1 LQSIF
6 VNLKNNEIVVIIF
19 KKKRVSRMITN
30 TELEYKGD
38 LYPSEIVSFKQE
50 GDSVYFHTD
59 NSVIL
64 KLTVL
69 RDSMIRFRYTTKGYF
84 SNDFSYAIDKS
95 HSHGYNFLEVTEDNH
110 HYQIKTSKVQCR
122 IQKIDMRVSIYDLN
136 ENVLLEDELGFHWEE
151 SYEYGGNI
159 VKMSKASKDGE
170 CFYGLGDK
178 ATQLNLKGKRVE
190 NFATDQYA
198 FSKDQEPLYK
208 VVPFYIGLQKK
219 ESYGIF
225 FDNTFRTYFDFCHER
240 RNVTSFWAE
249 GGEMNYYFIYGPLMQ
264 DVVTTYTDL
273 TGKPELPPLWAL
285 GYHQCKWSYYPE
297 SNVKEVAAKFRELQ
311 IPCDAIYLDID
322 YMDGF
327 RCFIWNKNYFPD
339 PKRMVAELAEDGFK
353 TIVIIDPGI
362 KIDKEYSIYKE
373 ALEKDY
379 FCKRADGPFMKG
391 KVWPGECNFPDYTNP
406 EVREWWA
413 GLFKELISDIGVKG
427 VWNDMNEPAVM
438 EVPNKTFPMDVRHNY
453 DGNPCSHRKAHN
465 IYGTQMA
472 RATYHGVKR
481 FAYPKRPFVIT
492 RSAYAGAQ
500 RYTSSWTGDNVASW
514 EHLWI
519 ANIQVQRMCISGMG
533 FTGSDIGGFA
543 EQPSGEL
550 YARWIQ
556 LGVFH
561 PFCRTHSSGDHGDQ
575 EPWAFDEEVIDI
587 TRKFVNLRY
596 QLLPYLYTMFWQYIE
611 EGIPM
616 LKPLVYYDQD
626 DTQTHYRNDEFIFGN
641 QILVCPILEP
651 NSLGRRMYIPNGQWY
666 NYWTNEFISGGKE
679 IWVDTKFDQI
689 PIFVKA
695 GAIIPKYPVQQY
707 VGEKEI
713 TELTLDLYFNEG
725 KEKSEIYEDAQD
737 GYDYKKGRYSLLSL
751 QTIGKEK
758 ELIVQLHKEGK
769 YITSYST
776 FKINLFGLPFSVKE
790 IEIDNVKID
799 FDRKS
804 LDKENYL
811 IIDKE
816 FTELHIIGN

>member
-1 LQSIF
+1 
-6 VNLKNNEIVVIIF
+6 
-19 KKKRVSRMITN
+19 MITN

-38 LYPSEIVSFKQE
+38 LYPTKIVSFE
-50 GDSVYFHTD
+50 HDVDSIYFHTD

-64 KLTVL
+64 KVTVL
-69 RDSMIRFRYTTKGYF
+69 RDSLIRFRFTTKGYF
-84 SNDFSYAIDKS
+84 SNDFSYAVDKS
-95 HSHGYNFLEVTEDNH
+95 HSHGYNFLEVSEVEDY
-110 HYQIKTSKVQCR
+110 YQVKTSKVQCR
-122 IQKIDMRVSIYDLN
+122 IQKIDMRLSIFDFE
-136 ENVLLEDELGFHWEE
+136 ENIILEDELGFHWEE

-178 ATQLNLKGKRVE
+178 ATQMNLKGKRLE

-198 FSKDQEPLYK
+198 FQKDQEPLYK
-208 VVPFYIGLQKK
+208 VVPFYIGLQNKQA
-219 ESYGIF
+219 YGIF

-240 RNVTSFWAE
+240 RNVTSYWAE
-249 GGEMNYYFIYGPLMQ
+249 GGEMNYYFIYGPQMQ

-297 SNVKEVAAKFRELQ
+297 SNLKDVAAKFRELQ
-311 IPCDAIYLDID
+311 IPCDALYLDID

-327 RCFIWNKNYFPD
+327 RCFTWNKDYFPD

-353 TIVIIDPGI
+353 TVVIIDPGI
-362 KIDKEYSIYKE
+362 KIDKEYAVYKE

-379 FCKRADGPFMKG
+379 FCKRADGPYMKG

-406 EVREWWA
+406 TVREWWA

-438 EVPNKTFPMDVRHNY
+438 EVPNKTFPMDVRHDY

-500 RYTSSWTGDNVASW
+500 RYTSSWTGDNVATW

-519 ANIQVQRMCISGMG
+519 ANIQVQRMSISGMG

-626 DTQTHYRNDEFIFGN
+626 DIQTHYRNDEFIFGN

-651 NSLGRRMYIPNGQWY
+651 NSLGRRMYIPRGHWY
-666 NYWTNEFISGGKE
+666 NYWTNEVVRGGKE

-707 VGEKEI
+707 VGELEFE
-713 TELTLDLYFNEG
+713 ELTLDIYYKEG
-725 KEKSEIYEDAQD
+725 KEKSVVYEDAQD
-737 GYDYKKGRYSLLSL
+737 GYDYKKGRYSFLSFK
-751 QTIGKEK
+751 TTGKEN
-758 ELIVQLHKEGK
+758 ELIIQLHKEGK
-769 YITSYST
+769 YDTNYSKY
-776 FKINLFGLPFSVKE
+776 KINLIGLPFKVE
-790 IEIDNVKID
+790 TIEIDNVEVS
-799 FDRKS
+799 FDENTLK
-804 LDKENYL
+804 KEGYL
-811 IIDKE
+811 IVDKE
-816 FTELHIIGN
+816 FTALHITGE

>member
-1 LQSIF
+1 
-6 VNLKNNEIVVIIF
+6 
-19 KKKRVSRMITN
+19 MITN
-30 TELEYKGD
+30 TALEYKGD
-38 LYPSEIVSFKQE
+38 LYPSKIVSHEHE
-50 GDSVYFHTD
+50 GDTIFFHTD
-59 NSVIL
+59 NKVIL
-64 KLTVL
+64 KVTIL
-69 RDSMIRFRYTTKGYF
+69 RDSLIRFRFTTKGYF
-84 SNDFSYAIDKS
+84 SNDFSYAIDKTQL
-95 HSHGYNFLEVTEDNH
+95 HGYNFLELTEEET
-110 HYQIKTSKVQCR
+110 YFQIRTSKVKCK
-122 IQKIDMRVSIYDLN
+122 IQKHDLRLSIYDLN
-136 ENVLLEDELGFHWEE
+136 DFLILEDELGFHWEE

-159 VKMSKASKDGE
+159 VKMSKSSKDGE

-178 ATQLNLKGKRVE
+178 ATQMNLKGKRLE

-198 FSKDQEPLYK
+198 FQKEQDPLYK
-208 VVPFYIGLQKK
+208 VVPFYIGLHNKQ
-219 ESYGIF
+219 SYGIF
-225 FDNTFRTYFDFCHER
+225 FDNTFRTFFDFCQER
-240 RNVTSFWAE
+240 RNVASFWAE
-249 GGEMNYYFIYGPLMQ
+249 GGEMNYYFIYGPQMQ

-273 TGKPELPPLWAL
+273 TGKPELPPLWVL

-297 SNVKEVAAKFRELQ
+297 SKVKEITSKFRELK

-322 YMDGF
+322 YMEGF
-327 RCFIWNKNYFPD
+327 RCFTWSKDYFPD

-362 KIDKEYSIYKE
+362 KIDKDYWVYQE

-379 FCKRADGPFMKG
+379 FCKRADGPYMKG

-406 EVREWWA
+406 VVREWWA

-438 EVPNKTFPMDVRHNY
+438 EVPNKTFPMDVRHSY

-492 RSAYAGAQ
+492 RSAYSGAQ
-500 RYTSSWTGDNVASW
+500 RYTSSWTGDNVATW

-543 EQPSGEL
+543 EQPTGEL

-561 PFCRTHSSGDHGDQ
+561 PFCRTHSSGDHGNQ
-575 EPWAFDEEVIDI
+575 EPWAFDEEVINI
-587 TRKFVNLRY
+587 TRKFVSLRY

-611 EGIPM
+611 EGVPM

-651 NSLGRRMYIPNGQWY
+651 NAVGRRMYIPRGEWY
-666 NYWTNEFISGGKE
+666 NYWTNEFTAGGRE
-679 IWVDTKFDQI
+679 VWVDTKFDEI
-689 PIFVKA
+689 PVFVKA

-707 VGEKEI
+707 VGELEFD
-713 TELTLDLYFNEG
+713 ELTLDLYYKNG
-725 KEKSEIYEDAQD
+725 KEKSVVYEDAQD
-737 GYDYKKGRYSLLSL
+737 GYDYKKGRYSFLSFR
-751 QTIGKEK
+751 TIGKEK
-758 ELIVQLHKEGK
+758 ELIIQLHKEGK
-769 YITSYST
+769 YDTPYSKY
-776 FKINLFGLPFSVKE
+776 KINLIGLPFKVTE
-790 IEIDNVKID
+790 IEIDNEKVE
-799 FDRKS
+799 FDSERYE
-804 LDKENYL
+804 ENNFL

-816 FTELHIIGN
+816 FTELHIIGQ

>member
-1 LQSIF
+1 
-6 VNLKNNEIVVIIF
+6 
-19 KKKRVSRMITN
+19 MITN
-30 TELEYKGD
+30 TSLEYKGD
-38 LYPSEIVSFKQE
+38 LYPSKIVSYEHE
-50 GDSVYFHTD
+50 GDSIFFNTD
-59 NSVIL
+59 NKVIL
-64 KLTVL
+64 KVTIL
-69 RDSMIRFRYTTKGYF
+69 RDSLIRFRFTTKGYF
-84 SNDFSYAIDKS
+84 SNDFSYAIDKTQL
-95 HSHGYNFLEVTEDNH
+95 HGYNFLELTEEET
-110 HYQIKTSKVQCR
+110 YFQIRTSKVKCK
-122 IQKIDMRVSIYDLN
+122 IQKADLRLSIYDLN
-136 ENVLLEDELGFHWEE
+136 DLLILEDELGFHWEE

-159 VKMSKASKDGE
+159 VKMSKSSKDGE

-178 ATQLNLKGKRVE
+178 ATQMNLKGKRLE

-198 FSKDQEPLYK
+198 YQKDQEPLYK
-208 VVPFYIGLQKK
+208 VVPFYIGLHNKQ
-219 ESYGIF
+219 SYGIF
-225 FDNTFRTYFDFCHER
+225 FDNTFRTFFDFCQER
-240 RNVTSFWAE
+240 RNVASFWAE
-249 GGEMNYYFIYGPLMQ
+249 GGEMNYYFIYGPQMQ

-273 TGKPELPPLWAL
+273 TGKPELPPLWVL

-297 SNVKEVAAKFRELQ
+297 SKVKEITSKFRELK

-322 YMDGF
+322 YMEGF
-327 RCFIWNKNYFPD
+327 RCFTWNKQYFPD
-339 PKRMVAELAEDGFK
+339 PKQMVADLAEDGFK
-353 TIVIIDPGI
+353 TVVIIDPGI
-362 KIDKEYSIYKE
+362 KIDKDYWVYQE

-379 FCKRADGPFMKG
+379 FCKRADGPYMKG

-406 EVREWWA
+406 LVREWWA

-438 EVPNKTFPMDVRHNY
+438 EVPNKTFPMDVRHVY

-481 FAYPKRPFVIT
+481 FTYPKRPFVIT
-492 RSAYAGAQ
+492 RSAYSGAQ
-500 RYTSSWTGDNVASW
+500 RYTSSWTGDNVATW

-519 ANIQVQRMCISGMG
+519 ANIQVQRMSISGMG

-543 EQPSGEL
+543 EQPTGEL

-561 PFCRTHSSGDHGDQ
+561 PFCRTHSSGDHGNQ
-575 EPWAFDEEVIDI
+575 EPWAFDEEVINI
-587 TRKFVNLRY
+587 TRKFVSLRY

-651 NSLGRRMYIPNGQWY
+651 NAVGRRMYIPRGEWY
-666 NYWTNEFISGGKE
+666 NYWTNELAIGGRE
-679 IWVDTKFDQI
+679 VWIDTKFDEI
-689 PIFVKA
+689 PVFVKA

-707 VGEKEI
+707 VGELEFD
-713 TELTLDLYFNEG
+713 ELTLDLYFKNG
-725 KEKSEIYEDAQD
+725 KEKSVVYEDAQD
-737 GYDYKKGRYSLLSL
+737 GYDYKKGRYSFLSFR
-751 QTIGKEK
+751 TIGKEK

-769 YITSYST
+769 YDTPYSKY
-776 FKINLFGLPFSVKE
+776 KINLIGLPFKVTE
-790 IEIDNVKID
+790 IEIDNEKIE
-799 FDRKS
+799 FDKIAFE
-804 LDKENYL
+804 ENHFL
-811 IIDKE
+811 IVDKE
-816 FTELHIIGN
+816 FNELHIIGE

>member
-1 LQSIF
+1 
-6 VNLKNNEIVVIIF
+6 
-19 KKKRVSRMITN
+19 MITN
-30 TELEYKGD
+30 TSLEHKGN
-38 LYPSEIVSFKQE
+38 LFPSKIVSYEHE
-50 GDSVYFHTD
+50 GDSISFYTD
-59 NSVIL
+59 NNVIL
-64 KLTVL
+64 KVTVL
-69 RDSMIRFRYTTKGYF
+69 RDSLIRFRFTTKGYF
-84 SNDFSYAIDKS
+84 SNDFSYAIDKTQL
-95 HSHGYNFLEVTEDNH
+95 HGYNFLQVSEDEN
-110 HYQIKTSKVQCR
+110 YFEIRTSKVIC
-122 IQKIDMRVSIYDLN
+122 KIKKADVRLSIYDL
-136 ENVLLEDELGFHWEE
+136 ENCLILQDELGFHWEE

-159 VKMSKASKDGE
+159 VKMSKSSKDGE

-178 ATQLNLKGKRVE
+178 ATQMNLKGKRVE

-198 FSKDQEPLYK
+198 YHKDQEPLYK
-208 VVPFYIGLQKK
+208 VVPFYIGLHNQK
-219 ESYGIF
+219 SYGVF
-225 FDNTFRTYFDFCHER
+225 FDNTFRTFFDFCQER

-249 GGEMNYYFIYGPLMQ
+249 GGEMNYYFIYGPQMQ

-273 TGKPELPPLWAL
+273 TGKPELPPLWVL

-297 SNVKEVAAKFRELQ
+297 SKVKEITSKFRELK

-327 RCFIWNKNYFPD
+327 RCFTWNKEYFPD
-339 PKRMVAELAEDGFK
+339 PKKMVAELAEDGFK

-362 KIDKEYSIYKE
+362 KIDKNYWVYKE

-379 FCKRADGPFMKG
+379 FCKRADGPYMKG

-406 EVREWWA
+406 VVREWWA

-438 EVPNKTFPMDVRHNY
+438 EVPNKTFPMDVRHVY

-492 RSAYAGAQ
+492 RSAYSGAQ
-500 RYTSSWTGDNVASW
+500 RYTSSWTGDNVATW

-519 ANIQVQRMCISGMG
+519 ANIQVQRMSISGMG

-543 EQPSGEL
+543 EQPTGEL

-561 PFCRTHSSGDHGDQ
+561 PFCRTHSSGDHGNQ
-575 EPWAFDEEVIDI
+575 EPWAFDEEVINI
-587 TRKFVNLRY
+587 TRKFVSLRY

-651 NSLGRRMYIPNGQWY
+651 NAVGRRMYIPRGEWY
-666 NYWTNEFISGGKE
+666 NFWTNELFVGGRE
-679 IWVDTKFDQI
+679 IWIDTKFDEI
-689 PIFVKA
+689 PVFIKA

-707 VGEKEI
+707 VGELEFD
-713 TELTLDLYFNEG
+713 ELTLDVYYKHG
-725 KEKSEIYEDAQD
+725 KEKSAVYEDAQD
-737 GYDYKKGRYSLLSL
+737 GYDYKKGRYSHLSL
-751 QTIGKEK
+751 RSIGKDK
-758 ELIVQLHKEGK
+758 ELIIQLHKEGK
-769 YITSYST
+769 YDTPYSKY
-776 FKINLFGLPFSVKE
+776 KINLIGLPFKVTE
-790 IEIDNVKID
+790 IEIDNEKIE
-799 FDRKS
+799 FDKIAFAQ
-804 LDKENYL
+804 NNFL
-811 IIDKE
+811 IVDKE
-816 FTELHIIGN
+816 FNELHIVGE

>member
-1 LQSIF
+1 
-6 VNLKNNEIVVIIF
+6 
-19 KKKRVSRMITN
+19 MITN
-30 TELEYKGD
+30 TELEFKGD
-38 LYPSEIVSFKQE
+38 LYPSKIVSFE
-50 GDSVYFHTD
+50 HDVDSVYFNTD
-59 NSVIL
+59 NSVVL
-64 KLTVL
+64 KVTVL
-69 RDSMIRFRYTTKGYF
+69 RDSLIRFRYTTKGYF

-95 HSHGYNFLEVTEDNH
+95 HSHGYNFLAVTEEAEY
-110 HYQIKTSKVQCR
+110 YQIQTSKVKCV
-122 IQKIDMRVSIYDLN
+122 IQKIDMRVSIFDLN
-136 ENVLLEDELGFHWEE
+136 GNVLLEDELGFHWEE

-178 ATQLNLKGKRVE
+178 ATQMNLKGKRLE

-198 FSKDQEPLYK
+198 FQKDQEPLYK
-208 VVPFYIGLQKK
+208 VVPFYIGLQNKQA
-219 ESYGIF
+219 YGIF
-225 FDNTFRTYFDFCHER
+225 FDNTFRTFFDFCHER
-240 RNVTSFWAE
+240 RNVTSFWSE
-249 GGEMNYYFIYGPLMQ
+249 GGEMNYYFIYGPKME
-264 DVVTTYTDL
+264 DVVTSYTDL

-297 SNVKEVAAKFRELQ
+297 SNVKEITAKFRELK

-322 YMDGF
+322 YMEGF
-327 RCFIWNKNYFPD
+327 RCFTWNKEYFPD

-353 TIVIIDPGI
+353 TVVIIDPGI
-362 KIDKEYSIYKE
+362 KIDKEYSVYKE

-379 FCKRADGPFMKG
+379 FCKRADGPYMKG

-438 EVPNKTFPMDVRHNY
+438 EVPNKTFPMDVRHDY

-481 FAYPKRPFVIT
+481 FAYPKRPFIIT

-500 RYTSSWTGDNVASW
+500 RYSSSWTGDNVATW

-519 ANIQVQRMCISGMG
+519 ANIQVQRMSISGMG

-561 PFCRTHSSGDHGDQ
+561 PFCRTHSSGDHGNQ
-575 EPWAFDEEVIDI
+575 EPWAFDKEVIDI

-616 LKPLVYYDQD
+616 LKPLVYYDQND
-626 DTQTHYRNDEFIFGN
+626 IQTHYRNDEFIFGN
-641 QILVCPILEP
+641 QILVCPILEA
-651 NSLGRRMYIPNGQWY
+651 NAIGRRMYVPRGQWY
-666 NYWTNEFISGGKE
+666 NYWTNDFVTGGKE
-679 IWVDTKFDQI
+679 IWVDTKYDEI
-689 PIFVKA
+689 PVFVKA
-695 GAIIPKYPVQQY
+695 GAIIPKYPIQQY
-707 VGEKEI
+707 VGELEFD
-713 TELTLDLYFNEG
+713 ELTLDLYYKEG
-725 KEKSEIYEDAQD
+725 KEKSVVYEDAQD
-737 GYDYKKGRYSLLSL
+737 GYDYKKGRFSFLTF
-751 QTIGKEK
+751 QVKGKEK
-758 ELIVQLHKEGK
+758 ELNVQLHKEGK
-769 YITSYST
+769 YDTNYSKY
-776 FKINLFGLPFSVKE
+776 KINLIGFPFKVKS
-790 IEIDNVKID
+790 IEIDNEEIL
-799 FDRKS
+799 FDSAKFEE
-804 LDKENYL
+804 DNYL
-811 IIDKE
+811 IVAKE
-816 FTELHIIGN
+816 FNVLHIIGE

>member
-1 LQSIF
+1 
-6 VNLKNNEIVVIIF
+6 
-19 KKKRVSRMITN
+19 MITN
-30 TELEYKGD
+30 TSLEYKGD
-38 LYPSEIVSFKQE
+38 LYPSKIVSYEHE
-50 GDSVYFHTD
+50 GDSIFFNTD
-59 NSVIL
+59 NKVIL
-64 KLTVL
+64 KVTIL
-69 RDSMIRFRYTTKGYF
+69 RDSLIRFRFTTKGYF
-84 SNDFSYAIDKS
+84 SNDFSYAIDKTQL
-95 HSHGYNFLEVTEDNH
+95 HGYNFLEVTEEET
-110 HYQIKTSKVQCR
+110 YFQIRTSKVKCK
-122 IQKIDMRVSIYDLN
+122 IQKADLRLSIYDLN
-136 ENVLLEDELGFHWEE
+136 DFLILEDELGFHWEE

-159 VKMSKASKDGE
+159 VKMSKYAKDGE
-170 CFYGLGDK
+170 CYYGLGDK
-178 ATQLNLKGKRVE
+178 ATQMNLKGKRVE

-198 FSKDQEPLYK
+198 YQKDQEPLYK
-208 VVPFYIGLQKK
+208 VVPFYIGLHNKQ
-219 ESYGIF
+219 SYGIF
-225 FDNTFRTYFDFCHER
+225 FDNTFRTFFDFCQER

-249 GGEMNYYFIYGPLMQ
+249 GGEMNYYFVYGPQMQ

-273 TGKPELPPLWAL
+273 TGKPELPPLWVL

-297 SNVKEVAAKFRELQ
+297 SKVKEITSKFRELQ

-327 RCFIWNKNYFPD
+327 RCFTWNKNYFPD
-339 PKRMVAELAEDGFK
+339 PKRMVSELAEDGFK

-362 KIDKEYSIYKE
+362 KIDKDYWVYKE

-379 FCKRADGPFMKG
+379 FCKRADGPYMKG

-406 EVREWWA
+406 AVREWWA
-413 GLFKELISDIGVKG
+413 GLFKELIADIGVKG

-438 EVPNKTFPMDVRHNY
+438 EVPNKTFPMDVRHIY

-500 RYTSSWTGDNVASW
+500 RYTSSWTGDNVATW

-519 ANIQVQRMCISGMG
+519 ANIQVQRLSISGMG

-543 EQPSGEL
+543 EQPTGEL

-561 PFCRTHSSGDHGDQ
+561 PFCRTHSSGDHGNQ
-575 EPWAFDEEVIDI
+575 EPWAFDEEVINI
-587 TRKFVNLRY
+587 TRKFVSLRY

-651 NSLGRRMYIPNGQWY
+651 NAVGRRMYIPRGEWY
-666 NYWTNEFISGGKE
+666 NYWTNELFIGGKE
-679 IWVDTKFDQI
+679 IWIDTKFDEI
-689 PIFVKA
+689 PVFVKA

-707 VGEKEI
+707 VGELEFD
-713 TELTLDLYFNEG
+713 ELTLDVYYKNG
-725 KEKSEIYEDAQD
+725 KEQSAVYEDAQD
-737 GYDYKKGRYSLLSL
+737 GYDYKKGRYSYLSL
-751 QTIGKEK
+751 RNIGKEK
-758 ELIVQLHKEGK
+758 ELIIQLHKEGK
-769 YITSYST
+769 YITPYSKY
-776 FKINLFGLPFSVKE
+776 KINLIGLPFKVAE
-790 IEIDNVKID
+790 IEIDNEKIE
-799 FDRKS
+799 FDKINFEQNNF
-804 LDKENYL
+804 LL
-811 IIDKE
+811 IDKE
-816 FTELHIIGN
+816 FNELHIVGE